1 MIKKYHLKESVKG
14 WLWLGA
20 AILFV
25 YALLTYQAYR
35 VDKIENNI
43 NEGEIKNGK

>member
-1 MIKKYHLKESVKG
+1 MKKKYHLKESIKG
-14 WLWLGA
+14 WLWLGV

-35 VDKIENNI
+35 VDKIENNK
-43 NEGEIKNGK
+43 EIVENGR

>member
-1 MIKKYHLKESVKG
+1 MVKKYHLKESVKG

-25 YALLTYQAYR
+25 YALLTYQSYR
-35 VDKIENNI
+35 VDKIENNK
-43 NEGEIKNGK
+43 EIVEK